1 MLGSSDG
8 SGALIN
14 TKGEVIGFV
23 LQDYN
28 LQKTQNTLT
37 AVAISQLKKVIEL
50 LSNNKPIPYLGLKT
64 TMVTEQMSKELDMPT
79 GIYVKEVELDSPAM
93 YGGFQSGDVITSM
106 NGTEIKNA
114 EQFENMVL
122 DLNIDDVVNVTYQRQ
137 SDDVYIELANEIVVG
152 VRK

>member
-1 MLGSSDG
+1 
-8 SGALIN
+8 
-14 TKGEVIGFV
+14 
-23 LQDYN
+23 
-28 LQKTQNTLT
+28 
-37 AVAISQLKKVIEL
+37 
-50 LSNNKPIPYLGLKT
+50 
-64 TMVTEQMSKELDMPT
+64 
-79 GIYVKEVELDSPAM
+79 M